1 MLSPLQHLS
10 YTFGASAVPL
20 VGETI
25 GANLRRTVE
34 RFGDRDALV
43 VRHQDVRFTY
53 NQLWDR
59 TTRPARDLLA
69 HRVRKGD
76 RVGIWSPNRYE
87 WVVLQFAAARVGAI
101 LVNLNPAY
109 KTAELEY
116 ALRESGVSLLILAQR
131 FRQTDYVAMLDE
143 VRQSC
148 PDLREALVLEQDW
161 DDLLAAGDQISEQDL
176 AERESSLE
184 FDDPINIQYT
194 SGTTGA
200 PKGATLSHHNVVNN
214 AFFGAEQVRLT
225 EHDRLCA
232 PVPLYHCFG
241 CVLAVL
247 GCSTHGA
254 CLVLPSESFD
264 PLAVL
269 QAIEAERCTALY
281 GVPTM
286 FIMELDHAS
295 FGDFDLSSLRTGMM
309 GGAPCPLEVMKKV
322 QGRMGM
328 REVTIICGMTET
340 APLSTQTNADDPLE
354 KQVGTV
360 GRAHPHVEIKIVDP
374 NTGQT
379 VPRGVPGEQCT
390 RGYNVMLGYWSNAEA
405 TQRAIDGAR
414 WMHTGDL
421 ATMDEDGYVK
431 IVGRIKD
438 MLIRGGE
445 NIYPREIEEFL
456 HTHPAVSD
464 VQVIGV
470 PDARYG
476 EEVMA
481 WIRLRDGARISP
493 VELDAFCRGRIA
505 TYKIPRYWKFVDEF
519 PMTVTGKVQ
528 KFRMREVAI
537 ADLGLQA
544 DGMAAA

>member
-1 MLSPLQHLS
+1 MSPQKLS
-10 YTFGASAVPL
+10 YTFGASGVAL
-20 VGETI
+20 IGETI

-34 RFGDRDALV
+34 RFGDRDALI
-43 VRHQDVRFTY
+43 VRHQNIRFTY
-53 NQLWDR
+53 SQLWEQ
-59 TTRPARDLLA
+59 TTRCARGLLA
-69 HRVRKGD
+69 YDVRKGD

-101 LVNLNPAY
+101 LVNVNPAY

-116 ALRESGVSLLILAQR
+116 ALRQSGVKLLVLAER
-131 FRQTDYVAMLDE
+131 FRQTDYEAMVDE
-143 VRQSC
+143 VRGRC
-148 PDLREALVLEQDW
+148 PDLLEALVLEQDW
-161 DDLLAAGDQISEQDL
+161 DDLLARADQISNEQL
-176 AERESSLE
+176 AEREASLE
-184 FDDPINIQYT
+184 FDDPVNIQYT

-200 PKGATLSHHNVVNN
+200 PKGATLSHHNILNN
-214 AFFGAEQVRLT
+214 ALFGAEQLRLT

-241 CVLAVL
+241 CVLATL

-254 CLVLPSESFD
+254 CLVLPSEGFD

-269 QAIEAERCTALY
+269 EAVEAEQCTALY

-286 FIMELDHAS
+286 FIMELDHAR
-295 FGDFDLSSLRTGMM
+295 FRDFDLSTLRTGMM

-322 QGRMGM
+322 QDRMGM
-328 REVTIICGMTET
+328 RAVTIICGMTET

-374 NTGQT
+374 NTGRT

-390 RGYNVMLGYWSNAEA
+390 RGYNGMLGYWNNPEA
-405 TQRAIDGAR
+405 TQLAIDGAR

-421 ATMDEDGYVK
+421 AIMDDDGYVK

-481 WIRLRDGARISP
+481 WIRLRDGARASRA
-493 VELDAFCRGRIA
+493 ELEAFCRGRIA

-519 PMTVTGKVQ
+519 PMTVSGKVQ
-528 KFRMREVAI
+528 KFRLREQAVSELGLERPAAI
-537 ADLGLQA
+537 AA
-544 DGMAAA
+544 D